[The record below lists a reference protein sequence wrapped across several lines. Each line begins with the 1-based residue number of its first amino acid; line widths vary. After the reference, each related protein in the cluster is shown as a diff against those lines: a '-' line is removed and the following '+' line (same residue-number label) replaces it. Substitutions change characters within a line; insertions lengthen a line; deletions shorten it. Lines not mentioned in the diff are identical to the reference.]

1 MKHIIR
7 SIALAAFVA
16 GLISQATPA
25 QTISGE
31 GSAAAHFR
39 SNNAVQA
46 AQVGKNNGETAQ
58 LGHNNNV
65 QPAQLG
71 HSNNVGP
78 ARLGGLS
85 PGTTIEGFT
94 LERAA
99 SVITTMFQC
108 FPMIPLGQPML
119 AIKCR

>member
-1 MKHIIR
+1 MKQIIR
-7 SIALAAFVA
+7 SIALAGFVA

-39 SNNAVQA
+39 SNSALHPV
-46 AQVGKNNGETAQ
+46 QVGKNNDETTQ
-58 LGHNNNV
+58 MGHNNNV

-71 HSNNVGP
+71 HSNNVEP

-85 PGTTIEGFT
+85 PSTTIEGFT
-94 LERAA
+94 LRRVE
-99 SVITTMFQC
+99 SVIITVFQC
-108 FPMIPLGQPML
+108 FPMMPLEQSML